1 LITVP
6 LQGPAKAGPAVPS
19 LTTGGVEGV
28 GVLVL
33 DGSGVGVDVFVGP
46 TVGGLV
52 ETVPG
57 AWVGFG
63 RFEGRIPDP
72 AGLFAAVSRDLSADA
87 AFL

>member
-28 GVLVL
+28 GVLG
-33 DGSGVGVDVFVGP
+33 GSVGGADVFVGP

-63 RFEGRIPDP
+63 RFEGRIPEP